1 MARSTHKTPQ
11 LMKLLT
17 GSSDVTNPFLDE
29 DFKAEVLR
37 AEQHPEPVKQI
48 PTEDGG
54 TQINITSELIS
65 QWVPKVMGRFNI
77 CSCKRCT
84 AEAMIEAYDMV
95 KPVIIR
101 VKSDADIK
109 YAEKRKSEEQQ
120 NVIMQI
126 IRMAVKR
133 KSLPRHDSSSK

>member
-1 MARSTHKTPQ
+1 
-11 LMKLLT
+11 MKLLT

-37 AEQHPEPVKQI
+37 AEQNPEPVKPI
-48 PTEDGG
+48 PAEDGG

-77 CSCKRCT
+77 CSCERCT

-95 KPVIIR
+95 KPIIIR
-101 VKSDADIK
+101 VKTDADVK
-109 YAEKRKSEEQQ
+109 KAEKLKSEEQK

-133 KSLPRHDSSSK
+133 KSLPRHDSSTKK